1 MRESSERIMSNIK
14 KIYCIVY
21 IYIYKRSN
29 IDKELSH
36 ERMFLRDSSE
46 RIMSN
51 ICV

>member
-14 KIYCIVY
+14 KIYCIY

-36 ERMFLRDSSE
+36 ERMCLRDSSE

-51 ICV
+51 I